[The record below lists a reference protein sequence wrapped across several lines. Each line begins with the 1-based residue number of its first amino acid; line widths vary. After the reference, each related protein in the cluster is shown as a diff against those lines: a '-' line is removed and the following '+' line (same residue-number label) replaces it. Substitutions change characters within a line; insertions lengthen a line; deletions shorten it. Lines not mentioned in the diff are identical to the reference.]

1 MNIAALSSQLQRIPD
16 QALAQEMRYPSGA
29 VPQFLILTELQRRQK
44 MRASSSDGDIPAST
58 VAQDVMGSG
67 QQRTPPAGLP
77 AIGAMRAPPTL
88 PTMPVTGMY
97 RGGQVRRFSQGTPD
111 GLEIDPYTSTEM
123 DIPEGGPPRVTPSVL
138 SGLRESFVRPSW
150 KGAGTRALNSLA
162 DADLRALRGLNTLD
176 PEGHRSPLAGA
187 AVTGVVGAADLARD
201 AGILGARAV
210 RGGGGLVGDAL
221 GGAYDFVFTSRG
233 RPKPQSSATGSMM
246 SRTAAPAPRAETTG
260 IAGAA
265 KDAGI
270 TKPGAKSGGGRDA
283 GLRLSSS
290 VGGGGSASARSGSS
304 DDEGGLMSIYK
315 KMRESGEFD
324 APKADRSK
332 LEQLMAL
339 QQQQGPG
346 LALAKAGFKMAAGTS
361 PFFATNAGEGLAGL
375 SDDLRQ
381 QNIDS
386 LKGQLELEGLSAK
399 EAEAEAT
406 RRYNMLRLS
415 GDVLSHRDAVD
426 QRREAALGRLQEAHY
441 ARLDRLDR
449 VGEAARA
456 RGDARLMSLYG
467 VLDRGYN
474 TAYATAQR
482 ALEKERAAWQG
493 DMANMGK
500 PFTKTIEEMDSWTAV
515 ERAGQQVDAMQP
527 MVLEQFGATLPA
539 PAAAD
544 PRGKPGNKTTRPP
557 LSSFGG

>member
-16 QALAQEMRYPSGA
+16 QALAQEMRQPSGA

-77 AIGAMRAPPTL
+77 AMGAMRAPPTL

-111 GLEIDPYTSTEM
+111 GLVGPGHWLDRQIGRGLGAWASAAGRNLFSADSSFLGGQREAAPVQPLSLSEFSAPPSAPQYNVM
-123 DIPEGGPPRVTPSVL
+123 DFSAPTPSAA
-138 SGLRESFVRPSW
+138 RPRNPMNEGPI
-150 KGAGTRALNSLA
+150 GATR
-162 DADLRALRGLNTLD
+162 D
-176 PEGHRSPLAGA
+176 
-187 AVTGVVGAADLARD
+187 
-201 AGILGARAV
+201 
-210 RGGGGLVGDAL
+210 
-221 GGAYDFVFTSRG
+221 
-233 RPKPQSSATGSMM
+233 
-246 SRTAAPAPRAETTG
+246 
-260 IAGAA
+260 
-265 KDAGI
+265 
-270 TKPGAKSGGGRDA
+270 SGG
-283 GLRLSSS
+283 SSTS
-290 VGGGGSASARSGSS
+290 GSGGGSS

-346 LALAKAGFKMAAGTS
+346 LALAKAGFKMASGTS

-415 GDVLSHRDAVD
+415 GDVLTHRDAVD

-500 PFTKTIEEMDSWTAV
+500 PFTKTIEDMDSWTAV

-544 PRGKPGNKTTRPP
+544 PRGKPGAIRTYDPKGNRVR
-557 LSSFGG
+557 

>member
-97 RGGQVRRFSQGTPD
+97 RGGQVRRFAGGTPE
-111 GLEIDPYTSTEM
+111 GLFSRGAPGVLRVGAPSVMGAAPLEPRSFGTLVNASVYQPDRTSDRALERDAKQAEWERVHGKYAGHFPGYSSTLEGERS
-123 DIPEGGPPRVTPSVL
+123 DIPVSRDFGM
-138 SGLRESFVRPSW
+138 
-150 KGAGTRALNSLA
+150 ALNDLGA
-162 DADLRALRGLNTLD
+162 DYTGDIGSAPMSIYGSAQ
-176 PEGHRSPLAGA
+176 PVKRSPKRNPMNEGPIGA
-187 AVTGVVGAADLARD
+187 TRD
-201 AGILGARAV
+201 
-210 RGGGGLVGDAL
+210 
-221 GGAYDFVFTSRG
+221 
-233 RPKPQSSATGSMM
+233 
-246 SRTAAPAPRAETTG
+246 
-260 IAGAA
+260 
-265 KDAGI
+265 
-270 TKPGAKSGGGRDA
+270 SGG
-283 GLRLSSS
+283 SSTS
-290 VGGGGSASARSGSS
+290 GSGGGSS

-346 LALAKAGFKMAAGTS
+346 LALAKAGFKMASGTS

-456 RGDARLMSLYG
+456 RGDGRLMSLYG

-500 PFTKTIEEMDSWTAV
+500 PFTKTIEDMDSWTAV

-527 MVLEQFGATLPA
+527 MVLEQFGVTLPA